1 MIWHDKTAEETI
13 RLLGADSRDGLS
25 EKEARRRLS
34 EHGKN
39 ILHTPKKSGFLRHF
53 FAQFQDFMILILLAA
68 AFLSFLT
75 SWLHQDTDWVDP
87 IMILGIVVFNAILGV
102 VQENRA
108 ERSLEALKKI
118 TSPTAHVR
126 RSGKIMEIP
135 AEEVVPG
142 DLLILK
148 TGDRIP
154 ADCRLISAVQL
165 QTDES
170 SLTGESGGIWKSA
183 EGVYPQKTPPA
194 ERKNLA
200 YASSLVLGGKA
211 EAIAVETG
219 MNTEVGKIAGL
230 ILDAGQ
236 KETPLQKK
244 LSEVGKNLGWIALF
258 ICGVIFFIGLF
269 RRIPPFDMFLTSVSL
284 AVAAIPEGLPA
295 IVTIMLAIGVQ
306 RMAKQNAIIRNLPSV
321 ETLGSASVICSDKT
335 GTLTENKMTVTKIA
349 GSDKTL
355 FYAVLCSDPD
365 STNPTESAI
374 LSAAQKQGISKTDS
388 DKKYPRISEIPF
400 DSRKK
405 RMITV
410 HKKSSGYC
418 SIIKGAPD
426 VLLSLCS
433 RYQSGE
439 STLSL
444 TDSARHKILT
454 ENEEMTSRA
463 LRVLAVAYRDTAN
476 STAAEEQ
483 FVFLGLIGIE
493 DPPRPEAAQAVAVCR
508 EAGIIPV
515 MITGDHANTAAAVA
529 KQVGILSKSDRVL
542 TGTELSA
549 MSQEDLEKNVEHY
562 SVYARVTPEHK
573 VRIVRAWQKRG
584 AVVAMTGD
592 GVNDAPALKTADIG
606 CSMGKNGTD
615 VAKSASDMIL
625 TDDNFATIVA
635 AVRQG
640 RAIFANIKKAVQFL
654 LSSNIG
660 EILTILFGLLFGS
673 QTTLLAIQLLWVNLV
688 TDSLPAI
695 ALGLDPP
702 EKDLMKHPPRSP
714 KKGLFADGLWWTIAI
729 EGGMIGG
736 LALLAFTVGRI
747 FFDCSA
753 TLEIGRTMSF
763 CVLSLSQ
770 LVHAFNMRSERS
782 VFSVGILSNPYL
794 VGAFLI
800 GVILQVGVVSVP
812 MLSPLFRVVPLN
824 ALQWSIVGLLSFAP
838 LPLVELQKLFGTRRK
853 ETL

>member
-1 MIWHDKTAEETI
+1 MTWYDKTIEETI
-13 RLLGADSRDGLS
+13 RLLAANPRDGLS
-25 EKEARRRLS
+25 EKEAHRRLL

-53 FAQFQDFMILILLAA
+53 LAQFQDFMILILLAA
-68 AFLSFLT
+68 ALLSFLT
-75 SWLHQDTDWVDP
+75 SWLHHDTDWIDP
-87 IMILGIVVFNAILGV
+87 IMILGIVIFNALLGV
-102 VQENRA
+102 IQENRA
-108 ERSLEALKKI
+108 ERSLDALKKI

-126 RSGKIMEIP
+126 RFGKAIEIP

-148 TGDRIP
+148 AGNRIP
-154 ADCRLISAVQL
+154 ADCRLISSVQL

-170 SLTGESGGIWKSA
+170 SLTGESGGIWKDAKGIYSA
-183 EGVYPQKTPPA
+183 KTPLS

-200 YASSLVLGGKA
+200 YASSMVLGGKA

-230 ILDAGQ
+230 ILDAEK

-244 LSEVGKNLGWIALF
+244 LADVGKNLGWVALL
-258 ICGVIFFIGLF
+258 ICCVIFFVGLY
-269 RRIPPFDMFLTSVSL
+269 RRIPPFEMFLTSVSL

-335 GTLTENKMTVTKIA
+335 GTLTENKMTVTKTY

-355 FYAVLCSDPD
+355 LYAALCSDPD
-365 STNPTESAI
+365 SASPTETAI
-374 LSAAQKQGISKTDS
+374 LSAARQLGWSKEEI
-388 DKKYPRISEIPF
+388 DKKYPRLSEIPF
-400 DSRKK
+400 DSNKK

-410 HKKSSGYC
+410 HRWEGGYC

-426 VLLSLCS
+426 VLIPLCKS
-433 RYQSGE
+433 YQKGE
-439 STLSL
+439 SVIPFNA
-444 TDSARHKILT
+444 SAKKKILS
-454 ENEEMTSRA
+454 ENEQMTSKA
-463 LRVLAVAYRDTAN
+463 LRVLAVAYRDTE
-476 STAAEEQ
+476 SSFAAEEHYT
-483 FVFLGLIGIE
+483 FLGLIGIE
-493 DPPRPEAAQAVAVCR
+493 DPPRPEAADAVSVCR
-508 EAGIIPV
+508 EAGIIPI

-529 KQVGILSKSDRVL
+529 KQVGILQDTSRLL
-542 TGTELSA
+542 TGAELSG
-549 MSQEDLEKNVEHY
+549 MTQEDLENSVEKY

-640 RAIFANIKKAVQFL
+640 RAIFSNIKKAVQFL

-673 QTTLLAIQLLWVNLV
+673 QTTLYAIQLLWVNLV

-695 ALGLDPP
+695 ALGLEPP

-714 KKGLFADGLWWTIAI
+714 KKGLFADGLWGTIAI

-736 LALLAFTVGRI
+736 LALLAYTLGRVL
-747 FFDCSA
+747 FDCSPSA
-753 TLEIGRTMSF
+753 EVGRTMSF

-770 LVHAFNMRSERS
+770 LVHAFNMRSEHS
-782 VFSVGILSNPYL
+782 IFSAGLGRNPYL
-794 VGAFLI
+794 MGAFLI
-800 GVILQVGVVSVP
+800 GAILQIAVVSIASLAV
-812 MLSPLFRVVPLN
+812 LFRVVPLN
-824 ALQWSIVGLLSFAP
+824 ALQWGIVALLSLAP
-838 LPLVELQKLFGTRRK
+838 LPLVELQKLFSKSRK
-853 ETL
+853 ESL

>member
-1 MIWHDKTAEETI
+1 
-13 RLLGADSRDGLS
+13 
-25 EKEARRRLS
+25 
-34 EHGKN
+34 
-39 ILHTPKKSGFLRHF
+39 
-53 FAQFQDFMILILLAA
+53 
-68 AFLSFLT
+68 
-75 SWLHQDTDWVDP
+75 
-87 IMILGIVVFNAILGV
+87 
-102 VQENRA
+102 
-108 ERSLEALKKI
+108 
-118 TSPTAHVR
+118 
-126 RSGKIMEIP
+126 
-135 AEEVVPG
+135 
-142 DLLILK
+142 
-148 TGDRIP
+148 
-154 ADCRLISAVQL
+154 
-165 QTDES
+165 
-170 SLTGESGGIWKSA
+170 
-183 EGVYPQKTPPA
+183 
-194 ERKNLA
+194 
-200 YASSLVLGGKA
+200 
-211 EAIAVETG
+211 
-219 MNTEVGKIAGL
+219 
-230 ILDAGQ
+230 
-236 KETPLQKK
+236 
-244 LSEVGKNLGWIALF
+244 
-258 ICGVIFFIGLF
+258 
-269 RRIPPFDMFLTSVSL
+269 
-284 AVAAIPEGLPA
+284 
-295 IVTIMLAIGVQ
+295 
-306 RMAKQNAIIRNLPSV
+306 
-321 ETLGSASVICSDKT
+321 
-335 GTLTENKMTVTKIA
+335 
-349 GSDKTL
+349 
-355 FYAVLCSDPD
+355 
-365 STNPTESAI
+365 
-374 LSAAQKQGISKTDS
+374 
-388 DKKYPRISEIPF
+388 
-400 DSRKK
+400 
-405 RMITV
+405 MITV

-439 STLSL
+439 AALML
-444 TDSARHKILT
+444 NDSARNRILA
-454 ENEEMTSRA
+454 ENEELTSRA

-640 RAIFANIKKAVQFL
+640 RAIFSNIKKAVQFL

-702 EKDLMKHPPRSP
+702 EKDLMTHPPRSP

-736 LALLAFTVGRI
+736 LALLAFTIGRI
-747 FFDCSA
+747 FFDCSG
-753 TLEIGRTMSF
+753 TPEIGRTMSF

-770 LVHAFNMRSERS
+770 LVHAFNMRSEHS

-838 LPLVELQKLFGTRRK
+838 LPLVELQKLFGTHRK
-853 ETL
+853 ETI